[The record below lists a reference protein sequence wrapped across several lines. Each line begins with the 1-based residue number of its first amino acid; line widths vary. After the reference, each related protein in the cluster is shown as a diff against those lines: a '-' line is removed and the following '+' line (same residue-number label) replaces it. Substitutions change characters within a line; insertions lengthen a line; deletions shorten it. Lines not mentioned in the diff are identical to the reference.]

1 MDIKEQLRLLPSS
14 SGSYQF
20 YDDTNTIIYIGK
32 AKNLK
37 RRVSSYFNKKHT
49 SPKLQIMVPQIKK
62 IEFIITNSEIEALI
76 LESHLIKKYKPKY
89 NILLKDD
96 KKFPYFLITKEEYP
110 RILVTR
116 KRNKNMEEG
125 KYFGPYTNGKSMY
138 TTLDLL
144 KKLFP
149 LKQCKQPKF
158 KDRPC
163 IYHQIGRCMAPCQ
176 KLISSEDYKKLIK
189 NVELFLTGKQMQ
201 LVDELKVLMEKAAE
215 NQEYEKAAKY
225 RDSYFDVLKTIEKQ
239 KVVYENTKINQDII
253 SISYDDVLCSISLI
267 QIRDGRLTNKK
278 DFEVSKADYDSEEE
292 IISYFIKEYYQ
303 LSGEEDIP
311 SEIITANKI
320 NNEDKE
326 IFEKWLTSKRGSKV
340 TINTNITKKNEE
352 ILELSKKNSNYY
364 LQEIK
369 LKSLQ
374 ELQNNYNETGSY
386 IQEKLKL
393 TKFPHTVVC
402 FDISHIQGTNTVA
415 SMVTFFNGMP
425 KKSEYK
431 KYKIKTIEEGTP
443 NDFKSMEE
451 VVKRRFERLLKQNEE
466 LPDLVIID
474 GGKGQLSSAI
484 SVLKELGIKE
494 QNIVSLAER
503 IEEVFIPNKS
513 TPIIFPANS
522 QALYF
527 LQRIRDEAHRFA
539 ITFHRQLREKSAL
552 HSELDEIKGLFLK
565 SKKLLFE
572 KYENIEKI
580 SKLSKQELLLL
591 LSKKQAEL
599 VFEYFNKTQI
609 IDSKNSN
616 WYHFQRD
623 MCRIKKW
630 S

>member
-1 MDIKEQLRLLPSS
+1 
-14 SGSYQF
+14 
-20 YDDTNTIIYIGK
+20 
-32 AKNLK
+32 
-37 RRVSSYFNKKHT
+37 
-49 SPKLQIMVPQIKK
+49 
-62 IEFIITNSEIEALI
+62 
-76 LESHLIKKYKPKY
+76 
-89 NILLKDD
+89 
-96 KKFPYFLITKEEYP
+96 
-110 RILVTR
+110 
-116 KRNKNMEEG
+116 
-125 KYFGPYTNGKSMY
+125 MY

-163 IYHQIGRCMAPCQ
+163 IYYQIGRCQAPCQ
-176 KLISSEDYKKLIK
+176 RLISSEDYKKLIK

-201 LVDELKVLMEKAAE
+201 LVDELKILMEKAAE

-253 SISYDDVLCSISLI
+253 SISYDDFLCSISLI

-278 DFEVSKADYDSEEE
+278 DFEISKNNYDSDEE
-292 IISYFIKEYYQ
+292 IISQFIKEYYQ
-303 LSGEEDIP
+303 LSGEDDIP

-320 NNEDKE
+320 NEEDKE
-326 IFEKWLTSKRGSKV
+326 IFEKWLSTKRGSKV
-340 TINTNITKKNEE
+340 SINTNITKKNEE

-415 SMVTFFNGMP
+415 SMVTFYNGMP
-425 KKSEYK
+425 KKSDYK

-451 VVKRRFERLLKQNEE
+451 VVKRRFERLLKQNED

-484 SVLKELGIKE
+484 KVLKELGINQ

-513 TPIIFPANS
+513 TPIIFPTNS

-527 LQRIRDEAHRFA
+527 FQRIRDEAHRFA
-539 ITFHRQLREKSAL
+539 ITFHRQLREKAAL
-552 HSELDEIKGLFLK
+552 HSELDDIKGLFLK
-565 SKKLLFE
+565 SKKLLLE
-572 KYENIEKI
+572 KYESIEKI

-591 LSKKQAEL
+591 LSKKQAEI

-609 IDSKNSN
+609 IDSKKSN
-616 WYHFQRD
+616 WYHF
-623 MCRIKKW
+623 
-630 S
+630 